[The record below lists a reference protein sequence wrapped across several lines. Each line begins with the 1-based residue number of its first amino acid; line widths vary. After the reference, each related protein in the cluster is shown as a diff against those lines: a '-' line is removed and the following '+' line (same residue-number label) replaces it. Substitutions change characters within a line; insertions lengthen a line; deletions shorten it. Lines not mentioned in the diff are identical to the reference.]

1 MDSSFVK
8 VPLNVPKLSGFDKS
22 HQNLL
27 TSKCGTIT
35 PILIDEL
42 IPVQRLVLNLR

>member
-1 MDSSFVK
+1 MDSSFTK

-27 TSKCGTIT
+27 TSRCGTIT
-35 PILIDEL
+35 PILIKS
-42 IPVQRLVLNLR
+42 PG